1 MMAYDFK
8 KLQEKLDSLTKYFES
23 DISSLRTGRA
33 SPALVESI
41 KVDAYGAI
49 NPLKNIASVIV
60 EDAKTLLVQPW
71 DKSLVEIISKAI
83 EMSNIGA
90 HPVVAKDSIRI
101 SLPSLTEERR
111 KSLAKILKEKTE
123 ETRISI
129 RKVRDEVWKDI
140 QEKEKAKILSEDEK
154 FRLKEEME
162 KKIKKGSDR
171 LDEIA
176 AKKEK
181 EIME

>member
-71 DKSLVEIISKAI
+71 DKSLMETISKAI
-83 EMSNIGA
+83 ETSNIGTQ
-90 HPVVAKDSIRI
+90 PVVAKDSIRI
-101 SLPSLTEERR
+101 SLPPLTEERR
-111 KSLAKILKEKTE
+111 KSLIKVLKEK
-123 ETRISI
+123 R
-129 RKVRDEVWKDI
+129 
-140 QEKEKAKILSEDEK
+140 
-154 FRLKEEME
+154 
-162 KKIKKGSDR
+162 KKI
-171 LDEIA
+171 
-176 AKKEK
+176 
-181 EIME
+181 